1 MKTATLELKV
11 LDMCEKLLP
20 NTTMRNNKELAS
32 LLTEIRTQL
41 EGK

>member
-1 MKTATLELKV
+1 MKADLELKV

-20 NTTMRNNKELAS
+20 STTMRSNKALKD
-32 LLTEIRTQL
+32 LLNEIRTQL

>member
-1 MKTATLELKV
+1 MKATTLELKV

-20 NTTMRNNKELAS
+20 NMRNNKELAS

>member
-1 MKTATLELKV
+1 
-11 LDMCEKLLP
+11 MCEKVLP
-20 NTTMRNNKELAS
+20 NTTMKNNKQLID

>member
-1 MKTATLELKV
+1 MKKATLELKV

-20 NTTMRNNKELAS
+20 STSMRNNKELAA
-32 LLTEIRTQL
+32 LLSEIRTQL